1 MLNSTQLLSR
11 YCKQNSDKFLDQTQ
25 TNAKESNKAEIKTVK
40 KALFKQIEEEDE
52 NLLES
57 VRIYKKKPGLT
68 LEQLEDTTLEN
79 EGNTL

>member
-25 TNAKESNKAEIKTVK
+25 TNTKESNKAEIKTVK

-79 EGNTL
+79 EGKTL